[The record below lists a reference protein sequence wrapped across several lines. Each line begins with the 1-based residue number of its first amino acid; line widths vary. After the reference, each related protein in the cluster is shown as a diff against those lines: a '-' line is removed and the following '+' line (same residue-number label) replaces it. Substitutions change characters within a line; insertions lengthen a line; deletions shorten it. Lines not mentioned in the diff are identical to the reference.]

1 MLAWKSLCTVCRIV
15 PRGPSSL
22 VFIAR
27 QNSAFPVVF
36 RKKDLGMHR
45 VAAKDPYDYR
55 VLEPS
60 YDLGYALRFLSD
72 RNSRDREQKDN
83 SVLQDLVEAREQ
95 PQTQLTV
102 GAKVAQAGKDVS
114 YFGIILIGFGVTGAL
129 LWFVISE
136 LFFGFSAN
144 RVYAS
149 ALKKVKA
156 NAEVV
161 QAVGEPIM
169 GHGETTSRGRRRN
182 VSYQEYLVDG
192 ENYMRVKF
200 YLKGSKRKGTVH
212 VDVKQAARGNFDYRY
227 ILVEL
232 SPYET
237 IIVLDNR

>member
-102 GAKVAQAGKDVS
+102 GAK
-114 YFGIILIGFGVTGAL
+114 GAL

-227 ILVEL
+227 IFVEL